1 MRVVLD
7 ANVLVSM
14 AIRST
19 KLQPL
24 RNAWETRR
32 FTALI
37 TTYLLSEVEDVLT
50 RPKLARYLDPEDIE
64 AFMELTTTLGE
75 AVTLKQPHPEFRDP
89 KDRYLLA
96 MLRDGEGD
104 VLVTGDVRLLE
115 LENFAGQTI
124 MNPTTFMTL
133 LFSKKDSDEKVE

>member
-7 ANVLVSM
+7 TNVLVSM

-32 FTALI
+32 FTTLI

-50 RPKLARYLDPEDIE
+50 RPKLARYLDAEDIE
-64 AFMELTTTLGE
+64 AFMEQVTTLGE

-96 MLRDGEGD
+96 MLRDGEAD
-104 VLVTGDVRLLE
+104 ILVTGDSLLLE
-115 LENFAGQTI
+115 LKTFEEKPI
-124 MNPTTFMTL
+124 MNPTEFLTL
-133 LFSKKDSDEKVE
+133 LEG

>member
-7 ANVLVSM
+7 TNVFVSM

-24 RNAWETRR
+24 RDAWETER
-32 FTALI
+32 FTALM

-50 RPKLARYLDPEDIE
+50 RPKLARYLGAGDIKT
-64 AFMELTTTLGE
+64 FIDLMTTLGE
-75 AVTLKQPHPEFRDP
+75 AVTLNQPHPEFRDP

-96 MLRDGEGD
+96 MLRDGGAD
-104 VLVTGDVRLLE
+104 VLVTGDRLLLE
-115 LENFAGQTI
+115 LEEFEEKPI
-124 MNPTTFMTL
+124 MNPANFL
-133 LFSKKDSDEKVE
+133 KSLEDYSE